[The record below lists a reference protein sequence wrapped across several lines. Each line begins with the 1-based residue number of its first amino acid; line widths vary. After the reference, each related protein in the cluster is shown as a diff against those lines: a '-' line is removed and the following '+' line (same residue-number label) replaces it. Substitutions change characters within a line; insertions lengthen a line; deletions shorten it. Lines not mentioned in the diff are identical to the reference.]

1 MPGANNATDEA
12 RAISTHFP
20 FRRTIVVVETLVG
33 LGGFA
38 GSMQLLAGVATPPV
52 SVLRPLGL
60 SSWTL
65 PAGWL
70 LLTVAL
76 PSGLGLARVAALALG
91 AGSRPGGKCTV
102 GDRVAFPNSVSRF
115 QRLAADLRHGGHW
128 HVGRSILGSEGGLVA
143 TRTPD
148 DIAVIENRCIKTVDD
163 LVGW

>member
-65 PAGWL
+65 PALWPF
-70 LLTVAL
+70 LTVAF
-76 PSGLGLARVAALALG
+76 PSGLAAWLAWRRSRWAPVAVLVASALLVTELLFQIPFLGFSILQLIFGTVAFGMAVVAFLARK
-91 AGSRPGGKCTV
+91 AGWWPRARPTTSR
-102 GDRVAFPNSVSRF
+102 
-115 QRLAADLRHGGHW
+115 
-128 HVGRSILGSEGGLVA
+128 
-143 TRTPD
+143 
-148 DIAVIENRCIKTVDD
+148 
-163 LVGW
+163 

>member
-65 PAGWL
+65 PALWL
-70 LLTVAL
+70 FLTVAF
-76 PSGLGLARVAALALG
+76 PSGLAAWLAWRRSRWAPVAVLVASALLVTELLFQIPFLGFSILQLIFGTVAFGMAVVAFLARK
-91 AGSRPGGKCTV
+91 AGWWPRPRPTT
-102 GDRVAFPNSVSRF
+102 S
-115 QRLAADLRHGGHW
+115 L
-128 HVGRSILGSEGGLVA
+128 
-143 TRTPD
+143 
-148 DIAVIENRCIKTVDD
+148 
-163 LVGW
+163 